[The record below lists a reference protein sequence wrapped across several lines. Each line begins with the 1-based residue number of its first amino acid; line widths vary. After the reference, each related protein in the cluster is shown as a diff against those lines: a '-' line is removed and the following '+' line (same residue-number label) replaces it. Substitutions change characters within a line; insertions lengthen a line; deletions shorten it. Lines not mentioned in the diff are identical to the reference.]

1 MRLPAQST
9 RVGQVSYRRGTPGQ
23 PGLPPTLLGVRELHS
38 RAGIQNVYNLSTTFV
53 QAGSKS
59 LRLLD
64 AQATYSTPLALNRR
78 GRRGAKP
85 RTDTCR

>member
-23 PGLPPTLLGVRELHS
+23 PPTLLGVHELHS
-38 RAGIQNVYNLSTTFV
+38 RAGIQNVYNLSTTFE

-64 AQATYSTPLALNRR
+64 AQVTYSTPVALNRR

-85 RTDTCR
+85 RTNTRR